1 MARKL
6 SFAASRRTGA
16 RLFRWSALLL
26 AGVTGG
32 ALLGEMAAGTRL
44 GRETGGP
51 ASYSH
56 LSANPDALAPQGSGA
71 APCLDCADSYGVA
84 IRLRAHRDEM
94 MSDDA
99 FRELGAVDVDP
110 PILADAADDYRYG
123 GRFPD
128 PEPAAAATDEGPL
141 AAVPAGAPSPPDT
154 TAEPVPA
161 EY

>member
-1 MARKL
+1 MRKKL
-6 SFAASRRTGA
+6 SYTASRRTGA
-16 RLFRWSALLL
+16 RLFRWSALAL
-26 AGVTGG
+26 AGITGG

-44 GRETGGP
+44 GKEMAGP

-56 LSANPDALAPQGSGA
+56 LSANPDALVAQGSGA

-84 IRLRAHRDEM
+84 ARLRARRDDRIN
-94 MSDDA
+94 DDA

-110 PILADAADDYRYG
+110 PIMADAADDYRYG

-128 PEPAAAATDEGPL
+128 AEPL
-141 AAVPAGAPSPPDT
+141 AAVISVDPRADVMGGDPSPDGN
-154 TAEPVPA
+154 TAAPIAA

>member
-16 RLFRWSALLL
+16 RLFRWWALAL

-32 ALLGEMAAGTRL
+32 ALLGEMAVGTRL
-44 GRETGGP
+44 GRGTGEP
-51 ASYSH
+51 VSYSN

-84 IRLRAHRDEM
+84 IRLRAHRDDRM
-94 MSDDA
+94 RDDA
-99 FRELGAVDVDP
+99 FRELGAIDVDP
-110 PILADAADDYRYG
+110 PILADADDDYRYG

-128 PEPAAAATDEGPL
+128 PEPPAAAMDEGRL
-141 AAVPAGAPSPPDT
+141 AAAPTGDPSPPDT

>member
-6 SFAASRRTGA
+6 SFAASRGTSA

-32 ALLGEMAAGTRL
+32 AFLGEMAAGTRL
-44 GRETGGP
+44 GRETGEP

-71 APCLDCADSYGVA
+71 VPCLDCADSYGVA
-84 IRLRAHRDEM
+84 MRLRAHRDEM

-128 PEPAAAATDEGPL
+128 PEPAAATTGGDPRADMPTGD
-141 AAVPAGAPSPPDT
+141 ASPPDI

>member
-16 RLFRWSALLL
+16 RLFRWSALAL
-26 AGVTGG
+26 AGVAGG
-32 ALLGEMAAGTRL
+32 LLLGEMAAGTRL
-44 GRETGGP
+44 GGRTDGP

-56 LSANPDALAPQGSGA
+56 LSGNPDALAPQGGGA
-71 APCLDCADSYGVA
+71 PPCLDCADSYGVA
-84 IRLRAHRDEM
+84 LRLRAHRDDRM
-94 MSDDA
+94 RDDA

-110 PILADAADDYRYG
+110 PMLADADDDYRYG

-128 PEPAAAATDEGPL
+128 PEPAAAVTGEDPHATIARSDPSSPGMN
-141 AAVPAGAPSPPDT
+141 AV
-154 TAEPVPA
+154 PVPA

>member
-6 SFAASRRTGA
+6 SFAASRNAGVW
-16 RLFRWSALLL
+16 LFRLTVLAL

-32 ALLGEMAAGTRL
+32 AMLGEMAVGTRL
-44 GRETGGP
+44 SGGADEP

-71 APCLDCADSYGVA
+71 APCLNCADSYGVA
-84 IRLRAHRDEM
+84 IRLRARRDEM

-110 PILADAADDYRYG
+110 PVPTDAVDDYRYG

-128 PEPAAAATDEGPL
+128 PEPAAAATAVDPL
-141 AAVPAGAPSPPDT
+141 ADMPADDASPPDITAAAVPA
-154 TAEPVPA
+154 

>member
-16 RLFRWSALLL
+16 RLFRWWALAL
-26 AGVTGG
+26 AGVIGG
-32 ALLGEMAAGTRL
+32 ALLGEMAVGTRL
-44 GRETGGP
+44 GGGGSEP
-51 ASYSH
+51 ASYSR

-110 PILADAADDYRYG
+110 PILADVSDDYRYG

-128 PEPAAAATDEGPL
+128 PEPAAAATGEDPPTDM
-141 AAVPAGAPSPPDT
+141 PAGEASPPDIT
-154 TAEPVPA
+154 KAPVPA

>member
-6 SFAASRRTGA
+6 SFAASRGTGA

-44 GRETGGP
+44 GREIGEP

-71 APCLDCADSYGVA
+71 APCLDCADSYGA
-84 IRLRAHRDEM
+84 AMRLRAHRDNM
-94 MSDDA
+94 MRDDA
-99 FRELGAVDVDP
+99 FRELGEIDVDP
-110 PILADAADDYRYG
+110 PILADADDDYRYG

-128 PEPAAAATDEGPL
+128 PEPAAAATGEDPR
-141 AAVPAGAPSPPDT
+141 ADMPASNASPPDI
-154 TAEPVPA
+154 TAAPVPA

>member
-6 SFAASRRTGA
+6 SFAVSRRTGA
-16 RLFRWSALLL
+16 RLFRWSALAL

-44 GRETGGP
+44 GRETGEP

-71 APCLDCADSYGVA
+71 APCLDCADGYGVA
-84 IRLRAHRDEM
+84 MRLRAHRDEM
-94 MSDDA
+94 INDDA

-110 PILADAADDYRYG
+110 PILADASDDYRYG

-128 PEPAAAATDEGPL
+128 PEPAAAAPGEDPP
-141 AAVPAGAPSPPDT
+141 ADVPTGNASPPT
-154 TAEPVPA
+154 
-161 EY
+161 